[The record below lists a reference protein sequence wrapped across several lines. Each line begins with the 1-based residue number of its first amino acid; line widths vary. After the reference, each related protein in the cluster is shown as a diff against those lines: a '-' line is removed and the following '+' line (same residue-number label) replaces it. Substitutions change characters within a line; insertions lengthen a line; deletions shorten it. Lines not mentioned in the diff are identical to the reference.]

1 MNEQHVFSCMDSTF
15 MHTLPKKIDHVRRLR
30 VADFQDDQKDHEAAG
45 DRDDHPQP
53 QQKAPPPL
61 LLEDVPRYPSPEL
74 DAMDVDRD
82 ESEGEYEEPEDDDD
96 DKEAPSEQDT
106 DEASSR
112 RDNAHVDRQSD
123 ECESIR
129 TQSPQPQSAASPMRG
144 RVLEFEEDEHV
155 TSLAE
160 GEPAEDQYR
169 GEDHEGDANEEQ
181 GAEDSDHEEEF
192 EGTLEGEL
200 EGEIEGGPDDAQEGA
215 CEGVQE
221 ELEVAQGEDDQ
232 ARVEEEAEGDAAEL
246 TPEVGTTS
254 RPSTASLVSES
265 EEELPPPS
273 APKSKAS
280 KRGKH
285 KDRHT
290 KRHSSHVPEPVIAES
305 VLEDKIVGI
314 LRSTLPNLLQG
325 TLPNMLSGLLQE
337 ALGLAKITPPQQV
350 PTPTPTVDI
359 AVSAAEP
366 ERVNDQVGASLPVG
380 VQAMDVSRVDAA
392 PTTMDTDKAD
402 VTVSIRS
409 P

>member
-1 MNEQHVFSCMDSTF
+1 MQMNEQHVFSCMDSTF
-15 MHTLPKKIDHVRRLR
+15 MHTLPEKINHVRRLR
-30 VADFQDDQKDHEAAG
+30 VADFQDDQEDHEAGG

-53 QQKAPPPL
+53 QQEAPPPL
-61 LLEDVPRYPSPEL
+61 LLEDVPRDPSPGL
-74 DAMDVDRD
+74 HIDAMDVDRD

-96 DKEAPSEQDT
+96 EKEAPSEKDT

-112 RDNAHVDRQSD
+112 GESGHMDTQSD
-123 ECESIR
+123 ECESIH
-129 TQSPQPQSAASPMRG
+129 TQSAASPMRG

-160 GEPAEDQYR
+160 GEAAEDHCR
-169 GEDHEGDANEEQ
+169 GEDHEGDANEEED
-181 GAEDSDHEEEF
+181 AEDSDHEGGF
-192 EGTLEGEL
+192 EGAL
-200 EGEIEGGPDDAQEGA
+200 EGEIEGELDGGLDDAQDE
-215 CEGVQE
+215 V
-221 ELEVAQGEDDQ
+221 EVAQGEDEE
-232 ARVEEEAEGDAAEL
+232 ARVEEAGGDAAEL

-285 KDRHT
+285 KDRRT
-290 KRHSSHVPEPVIAES
+290 KRHSSRVPDPVIAEA
-305 VLEDKIVGI
+305 VLQDKIVGI
-314 LRSTLPNLLQG
+314 LRSTLPDLLQG

-350 PTPTPTVDI
+350 PTPTPTVDV
-359 AVSAAEP
+359 AVGAAEP
-366 ERVNDQVGASLPVG
+366 ERVNDQVGASLPVH
-380 VQAMDVSRVDAA
+380 VSRVDAA
-392 PTTMDTDKAD
+392 PTTMDTSDKAEGN
-402 VTVSIRS
+402 VSIRS

>member
-1 MNEQHVFSCMDSTF
+1 MQMNEQHVFSCMDSTF
-15 MHTLPKKIDHVRRLR
+15 MHTLPEKIDHVRRLR
-30 VADFQDDQKDHEAAG
+30 VADFQDDQEDHEAAG

-53 QQKAPPPL
+53 QQEAPPPL
-61 LLEDVPRYPSPEL
+61 LLEDVPRDPSPDL

-112 RDNAHVDRQSD
+112 GDSAHVDRLAD

-129 TQSPQPQSAASPMRG
+129 TQSPEPQSAASPMRG
-144 RVLEFEEDEHV
+144 RVLEFGDDEHV

-169 GEDHEGDANEEQ
+169 GEDREGDANEEL

-192 EGTLEGEL
+192 EGTLEGE
-200 EGEIEGGPDDAQEGA
+200 IEGGLDDAQEGA
-215 CEGVQE
+215 CEGAQK
-221 ELEVAQGEDDQ
+221 LEVAQGKDDQ

-273 APKSKAS
+273 PPKSKAS

-290 KRHSSHVPEPVIAES
+290 KRHSSRVPEPVIAES

-337 ALGLAKITPPQQV
+337 ALGLAKITPPQQM
-350 PTPTPTVDI
+350 PTPTVDV
-359 AVSAAEP
+359 AVGASEP
-366 ERVNDQVGASLPVG
+366 ERVNDRVGASLPVG
-380 VQAMDVSRVDAA
+380 LQTVDVSRVDAA
-392 PTTMDTDKAD
+392 PTAMDTDEAD
-402 VTVSIRS
+402 VTVSTRS

>member
-1 MNEQHVFSCMDSTF
+1 
-15 MHTLPKKIDHVRRLR
+15 
-30 VADFQDDQKDHEAAG
+30 
-45 DRDDHPQP
+45 
-53 QQKAPPPL
+53 
-61 LLEDVPRYPSPEL
+61 
-74 DAMDVDRD
+74 
-82 ESEGEYEEPEDDDD
+82 
-96 DKEAPSEQDT
+96 
-106 DEASSR
+106 
-112 RDNAHVDRQSD
+112 
-123 ECESIR
+123 
-129 TQSPQPQSAASPMRG
+129 MRG

-169 GEDHEGDANEEQ
+169 GEDHEGNANEEQ

-192 EGTLEGEL
+192 EGTLEGE
-200 EGEIEGGPDDAQEGA
+200 IEGGLDDAQEGA
-215 CEGVQE
+215 YEGAQK
-221 ELEVAQGEDDQ
+221 LEVAQGEDDQ
-232 ARVEEEAEGDAAEL
+232 TRVEEEAEGDAAEL

-254 RPSTASLVSES
+254 RPSTASFVSES
-265 EEELPPPS
+265 EEELPPPNP
-273 APKSKAS
+273 PKSKAS

-290 KRHSSHVPEPVIAES
+290 KRHSSRVPEPVIAES

-350 PTPTPTVDI
+350 PTPTVDV
-359 AVSAAEP
+359 AVGASEP

-380 VQAMDVSRVDAA
+380 LQAVDVSCVDAT
-392 PTTMDTDKAD
+392 PTTMDTDEAD
-402 VTVSIRS
+402 VTVSTRS

>member
-1 MNEQHVFSCMDSTF
+1 MQMNEQHVFSCMDSSF
-15 MHTLPKKIDHVRRLR
+15 MHTLPEKIDHVRRLR
-30 VADFQDDQKDHEAAG
+30 AVDFQDDQEDHEAAG

-53 QQKAPPPL
+53 QQEAPPAL
-61 LLEDVPRYPSPEL
+61 LLEDVSRDPSPGL
-74 DAMDVDRD
+74 DIDAMDVDRD

-96 DKEAPSEQDT
+96 KEAPSEQDT

-112 RDNAHVDRQSD
+112 GESAHMDTQSD
-123 ECESIR
+123 ECESIH

-144 RVLEFEEDEHV
+144 RVLEFEEYEHV

-169 GEDHEGDANEEQ
+169 DEDHEGDANEEQ
-181 GAEDSDHEEEF
+181 DVEDSDHEEEF

-200 EGEIEGGPDDAQEGA
+200 EGGLHDAQEGA
-215 CEGVQE
+215 CEGAQE
-221 ELEVAQGEDDQ
+221 EREVAQGEDEQ

-246 TPEVGTTS
+246 TPEVATTS

-290 KRHSSHVPEPVIAES
+290 KRHPSRVTEPVIAES

-314 LRSTLPNLLQG
+314 LRSTLPN
-325 TLPNMLSGLLQE
+325 MLSGLLQE
-337 ALGLAKITPPQQV
+337 ALGLAKNTPPQQV
-350 PTPTPTVDI
+350 PTPTPTVDV
-359 AVSAAEP
+359 AVGAAEP
-366 ERVNDQVGASLPVG
+366 ERVNDQVGSSLPVG
-380 VQAMDVSRVDAA
+380 VQSVDVSCVDAA
-392 PTTMDTDKAD
+392 PTTMDTSDKAE
-402 VTVSIRS
+402 VNVSIRS

>member
-1 MNEQHVFSCMDSTF
+1 MQMNEQHVFSCMDSSF
-15 MHTLPKKIDHVRRLR
+15 MHTLPEKIDHVRRLR
-30 VADFQDDQKDHEAAG
+30 AVDFQDDQEDHEAAG

-53 QQKAPPPL
+53 QQEAPPAL
-61 LLEDVPRYPSPEL
+61 LLEDVSRDPSPGL
-74 DAMDVDRD
+74 DIDAMDVDRD

-106 DEASSR
+106 EEASSR
-112 RDNAHVDRQSD
+112 GESAHMDTQSD
-123 ECESIR
+123 ECESIH
-129 TQSPQPQSAASPMRG
+129 TQSPQPQSASPMRG

-160 GEPAEDQYR
+160 GDPAEDQYR
-169 GEDHEGDANEEQ
+169 DEDHEGDANEEQ
-181 GAEDSDHEEEF
+181 DAEYSDREEEF

-200 EGEIEGGPDDAQEGA
+200 EGELEGGLDDAQEGA
-215 CEGVQE
+215 CEGAQE
-221 ELEVAQGEDDQ
+221 EREVAQGEDEQ
-232 ARVEEEAEGDAAEL
+232 ARVQEEAEGDAAEL
-246 TPEVGTTS
+246 TPEVATTS

-290 KRHSSHVPEPVIAES
+290 KRHSSRVPEPVIAES

-314 LRSTLPNLLQG
+314 LRSTLPN
-325 TLPNMLSGLLQE
+325 MLSGLLQE
-337 ALGLAKITPPQQV
+337 ALGLAKNTPPQQV
-350 PTPTPTVDI
+350 STPTPTVDV
-359 AVSAAEP
+359 AVGAAEP
-366 ERVNDQVGASLPVG
+366 ERVNDQVGASIPVG
-380 VQAMDVSRVDAA
+380 VQAVDVSDVDAA
-392 PTTMDTDKAD
+392 PTTVDTSDKAE
-402 VTVSIRS
+402 VSVSIRS